1 MNTSR
6 KGSTALI
13 TTATFASAL
22 LAAACSLA
30 GSHAMAGVLWSDT
43 AYESVSIPLES
54 PALGLTRAKMY
65 LDKGETERAAAALRK
80 VVEKYPTFVEAHQLL
95 ASIYRGQG
103 RLELASLHER
113 LARQG

>member
-1 MNTSR
+1 MIKSR
-6 KGSTALI
+6 KGRSTLI
-13 TTATFASAL
+13 TTVTIASAL

-30 GSHAMAGVLWSDT
+30 GNHALAAVLWSDT

-65 LDKGETERAAAALRK
+65 LDKGDTERAAAALRK
-80 VVEKYPTFVEAHQLL
+80 IVEKYPTANEAHQLL
-95 ASIYRGQG
+95 ADIYRGQG
-103 RLELASLHER
+103 RLELASLHDR